1 MLLFPWAF
9 CIAASAR
16 KYQPAPFTLLS
27 SQSSAQFALEDFSFS
42 GLHKVSDPSYV
53 GSTSPCM
60 REAIC
65 LGLMSD
71 HAEAPL
77 CRRRKSPVLAEP
89 LPGFPLLF
97 PMANKRGV
105 NAPAEHCRRGVN
117 VILIKSQGPSLSS
130 SCLFPACLPSLH
142 VLTSVVL
149 VALHITVCMGGFP
162 RPSDTC
168 YSPTWAASRSASG
181 ISG

>member
-1 MLLFPWAF
+1 MLLFLQAF
-9 CIAASAR
+9 CFAASAK

-27 SQSSAQFALEDFSFS
+27 SQSSSQIALEDFSFP

-53 GSTSPCM
+53 GSTFPCM
-60 REAIC
+60 RESIC
-65 LGLMSD
+65 LGLVSD
-71 HAEAPL
+71 HAEARL

-130 SCLFPACLPSLH
+130 SCLFPDCLPSLH
-142 VLTSVVL
+142 VLTSVIL
-149 VALHITVCMGGFP
+149 VALHITVCTGGFP
-162 RPSDTC
+162 CPSDTC
-168 YSPTWAASRSASG
+168 CSPTWAASCSAGG
-181 ISG
+181 IGG